1 MRERTNTM
9 ELVENR
15 ESAENASQ
23 KYLTFVLGGEE
34 YGIDILRVREII
46 GLPSI
51 TKVPQTPDFVKGVI
65 NLRGKIYPVIDLRL
79 KFQMEEITNT
89 RETCIIIVDIANN
102 EQSTQMGI
110 LVDSVKEVLDILTGE
125 IEPPPSFGSK
135 IKTDYITGI
144 GKAADKV
151 IILLDIEQVLT
162 SEEIVA
168 LQELKKD

>member
-1 MRERTNTM
+1 MQENTNTAV
-9 ELVENR
+9 LIEN
-15 ESAENASQ
+15 AENASQ
-23 KYLTFVLGGEE
+23 KYLTFVLGDEE

-46 GLPSI
+46 GLTNI
-51 TKVPQTPDFVKGVI
+51 TKVPQTPDFIKGVI

-79 KFQMEEITNT
+79 KFQMEKTSHT

-110 LVDSVKEVLDILTGE
+110 LVDSVKEVLDILTSE

-144 GKAADKV
+144 GKAEDKV

-162 SEEIVA
+162 SEEIIA
-168 LQELKKD
+168 LQELKEN